1 MIVTTEVH
9 QPSVLFVCA
18 HNSARSQMAAAFL
31 SRFTEGRI
39 RVRSA
44 GPEPAEEV
52 DASAVEAMAE
62 VGIDIS
68 TLTPQLLTQ
77 EAVVD
82 SDFIITMGYA
92 DQEPTFPDTR
102 HEDWP
107 VEDPVGRDAAS
118 VRRIRNEIKGRVQ
131 QLITE
136 LLPGRHVDAQ

>member
-1 MIVTTEVH
+1 MTGSSATPK
-9 QPSVLFVCA
+9 PSVLFVCA

-31 SRFTEGRI
+31 SRFAEGRI

-44 GPEPAEEV
+44 GPEPADRVE
-52 DASAVEAMAE
+52 ASAVEAMAE

-68 TLTPQLLTQ
+68 SLTPQLLTQ

-82 SDFIITMGYA
+82 SDYIITMGYA
-92 DQEPTFPDTR
+92 DQEPTFPGTR

-107 VEDPVGRDAAS
+107 VEDPVGRDAAA

>member
-1 MIVTTEVH
+1 
-9 QPSVLFVCA
+9 
-18 HNSARSQMAAAFL
+18 MAAAFL

-39 RVRSA
+39 TVRSG
-44 GPEPAEEV
+44 GPEPA
-52 DASAVEAMAE
+52 DRIDTSAVEAMAE
-62 VGIDIS
+62 VGVDIS
-68 TLTPQLLTQ
+68 GVVPQLLTQ
-77 EAVVD
+77 EAVRE

-92 DQEPTFPDTR
+92 DQEPTFPGTR

-107 VEDPVGRDAAS
+107 VEDPVGQDAAA

>member
-1 MIVTTEVH
+1 MVNTEVH
-9 QPSVLFVCA
+9 KPSVLFVCA

-31 SRFTEGRI
+31 TRFTEGRI
-39 RVRSA
+39 TVRSG
-44 GPEPAEEV
+44 GPDPAERV
-52 DASAVEAMAE
+52 DTSAVEAMAE

-68 TLTPQLLTQ
+68 GLVPQLLTQ
-77 EAVVD
+77 EAVLA
-82 SDFIITMGYA
+82 SDVIITLGYEG
-92 DQEPTFPDTR
+92 QETSFSGTR

-107 VEDPVGRDAAS
+107 VEDPVGQDTAV